1 MAQKYLSQIKEAIHA
16 GIWEQLCPECL
27 ICTDDSKTLKNWCKS
42 KMNPCFVTYCIGHF
56 QWRMWGD
63 FLWLRIFFFRCY
75 HREKNKFLSE
85 RITTKSLMVCP
96 NHLHAANNFTTS
108 KYHHQKN
115 KTQRLHL
122 VIIIF
127 STISES

>member
-42 KMNPCFVTYCIGHF
+42 KINPCFVTYCIGHF
-56 QWRMWGD
+56 SEECEVIFCD
-63 FLWLRIFFFRCY
+63 LEFFFRCY